1 MHIYMNSFLPPPKI
15 KGGGGGGGGSFFWNF
30 DKGGGH
36 EKIAQK

>member
-15 KGGGGGGGGSFFWNF
+15 KGGGGGGGSCFWNL

>member
-1 MHIYMNSFLPPPKI
+1 MNSFLPPPKI
-15 KGGGGGGGGSFFWNF
+15 KGGGGGGGGSCFWNL